1 MDNLVVKRTYAFS
14 LPAYFSRESTLSAV
28 HAFPAGAALW
38 SNRNTSAHMGTGTL
52 VRAAPHKLPF
62 PEHLGSGILCRNA
75 GRAPALNT
83 IERSSYHTEQ
93 VACLSPCASPHLAKP
108 IQASFQGACFDLS
121 IRSESLAAANSQP
134 GARPMLVA
142 AHGDRHACA
151 GCAAQVA
158 RPHVLCIHVLRSKG
172 ISPEQSRSLSPIF
185 PI

>member
-1 MDNLVVKRTYAFS
+1 MDNFVVKRTYAFS

-121 IRSESLAAANSQP
+121 IRSESLATANSQ
-134 GARPMLVA
+134 ARCSSDPRCRTW
-142 AHGDRHACA
+142 G
-151 GCAAQVA
+151 QA
-158 RPHVLCIHVLRSKG
+158 RLCGLRRTSCH
-172 ISPEQSRSLSPIF
+172 SQSTWGLASCIATRAELLL
-185 PI
+185 